1 MPTPVKQA
9 DLIHALEWVSSGAL
23 FENAAYVDRETG
35 EVYWA
40 SDGTDMDIALPQD
53 IEDSSRYVALPHKND
68 LDLGRGLV
76 ARFVEAQCPELYERV
91 RDFFRH
97 QGAYGRFKALLDEEG
112 LLQAWFE
119 FESRE
124 TERALHEWAEEHD
137 FEIAAEESAPT

>member
-9 DLIHALEWVSSGAL
+9 DLVHALEWVSSGGL

-40 SDGTDMDIALPQD
+40 SDGTDMDIDLPQD
-53 IEDSSRYVALPHKND
+53 IEDSNRYIAVPHKSD

-97 QGAYGRFKALLDEEG
+97 KGAYGRFKGLLDEEG
-112 LLQAWFE
+112 LLQAWFD
-119 FESRE
+119 FEAQQTELALRE
-124 TERALHEWAEEHD
+124 WVEEHG